1 MDIAAQYERQSAW
14 RDWQTAYRALPS
26 LKGKKVLDLGC
37 AVGTQSKDLAE
48 LGATVVGV
56 DLQPELLAAAQSKNI
71 PRATFL
77 LGDVRDALPTEPV
90 DGIWSSFVAA
100 YFPDLKPVLQ
110 RWRSML
116 KPGGWLALTEVDDM
130 FGHEPLP
137 AESAQT
143 LKAFTTEA
151 LAAKRYDFS
160 MGSKLASRM
169 TLAGFHGVK
178 ELSLNDRELA
188 FAGPASREVLDAWTD
203 RFDRMKLLQATAGG
217 GFGQL
222 RKDFLEC
229 LAHPEHRSTATVRF
243 CVGFLPECT
252 PIPMDIEKLISS

>member
-14 RDWQTAYRALPS
+14 RDWKTAYGALPN
-26 LKGKKVLDLGC
+26 LNGKKVLDLGC

-48 LGATVVGV
+48 RGATVVGV
-56 DLQPELLAAAQSKNI
+56 ELNPELLAVARSKNI

-77 LGDVRDALPTEPV
+77 LGDARDTLPAGSV

-100 YFPDLKPVLQ
+100 YFPDLEPVL
-110 RWRSML
+110 RNWRSAL

-137 AESAQT
+137 AQSAQT
-143 LKAFTTEA
+143 LKTFTTEA

-160 MGSKLASRM
+160 MGSKLASQMRM
-169 TLAGFHGVK
+169 AGFHGMK
-178 ELSLNDRELA
+178 ELSLNDRELS
-188 FAGPASREVLDAWTD
+188 FTGSASREILDAWAD
-203 RFDRMKLLQATAGG
+203 RFDRMKLLQVTAGEE
-217 GFGQL
+217 FQQL

-229 LAHPEHRSTATVRF
+229 LVHPEHRATATVCF
-243 CVGFLPECT
+243 CIGFLADCS
-252 PIPMDIEKLISS
+252 L